1 MPTRQCAECGAEYTP
16 HNPQQKY
23 CSRQCARKVSERRYR
38 GNTSMRQAAHAF
50 EISEP
55 VSLSNLMRAKRKPE
69 NTSAVRWR
77 IELRR
82 RARADYYALFGK

>member
-1 MPTRQCAECGAEYTP
+1 MPTSQCAECGAEYVP
-16 HNPQQKY
+16 YNPQQKY

-38 GNTSMRQAAHAF
+38 GNTSMRQAAHALVV
-50 EISEP
+50 SQP
-55 VSLSNLMRAKRKPE
+55 VPLAALMTAKRKPE
-69 NTSAVRWR
+69 NTSDVRWR